1 MRPLMTVLTV
11 AAVLVLSGCGGGD
24 EPEATPATSSATA
37 EPSAPESSAA
47 ETSAAEPSGT
57 TTPGEPEFCAVA
69 AEDSLDTA
77 QPGTQEYADGTAA
90 LDDAAPE
97 ELKES
102 TAVLR
107 TLGEVQL
114 GLGTDGTPEE
124 LQAAMEAEGVAGPAL
139 IAAFSAVGEYI
150 DTCDL

>member
-1 MRPLMTVLTV
+1 MRPLMPVLTV
-11 AAVLVLSGCGGGD
+11 AAVLVLSACGGGD
-24 EPEATPATSSATA
+24 EPEAAPTSASASA
-37 EPSAPESSAA
+37 ETSAPESSAA
-47 ETSAAEPSGT
+47 EPSATA
-57 TTPGEPEFCAVA
+57 TPGDPEFCAVA
-69 AEDSLDTA
+69 ADDSLDTA

-124 LQAAMEAEGVAGPAL
+124 LQAAMEAKGVAGPSL
-139 IAAFSAVGEYI
+139 IAAFGAVGAYI